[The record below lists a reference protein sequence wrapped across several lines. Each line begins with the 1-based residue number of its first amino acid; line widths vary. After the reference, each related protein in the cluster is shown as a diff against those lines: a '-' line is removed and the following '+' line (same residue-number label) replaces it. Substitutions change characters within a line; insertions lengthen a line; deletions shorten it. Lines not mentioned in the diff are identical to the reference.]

1 MVMKRIIHAV
11 AGSVAMMSIAAFWTA
26 TVATELAGD
35 AALIASVKQ
44 GVLVGMAVLVPA
56 LMATGGSGFALAKSW
71 RGRVVEAKK
80 KRMMLAAANGLLI
93 LLPSAV
99 LLATWSSSGR
109 FDDWFV
115 AVQSLELA
123 AGATNFVLL
132 GLNMRDGLRM
142 RSRRLAERTIPA
154 M

>member
-1 MVMKRIIHAV
+1 MKRFIHAV
-11 AGSVAMMSIAAFWTA
+11 AGSVALVSIATFWTA

-35 AALIASVKQ
+35 TTLIAWVKQ

-71 RGRVVEAKK
+71 RGRAVETKK
-80 KRMMLAAANGLLI
+80 RRMMLAAANGLLI
-93 LLPSAV
+93 LLPAAV
-99 LLATWSSSGR
+99 LLATWSAAGR
-109 FDDWFV
+109 FDGWFM
-115 AVQSLELA
+115 AVQALELA

-142 RSRRLAERTIPA
+142 RSRRLAGRA
-154 M
+154 ASVA

>member
-1 MVMKRIIHAV
+1 MKRIIHAG
-11 AGSVAMMSIAAFWTA
+11 AGSVALVSIATFWTA
-26 TVATELAGD
+26 TVAAEVAGD

-44 GVLVGMAVLVPA
+44 GVLMGMAVLVPA

-71 RGRVVEAKK
+71 RGQAVGAKK

-109 FDDWFV
+109 FDGWFL
-115 AVQSLELA
+115 AVQALELT

-142 RSRRLAERTIPA
+142 RRRRLAARTIPA
-154 M
+154 T